1 MEKKICYTRAIAFFW
16 FCIMTWYIT
25 ELCLMRFSMALIVD
39 FFSYFLLGVQLLI
52 INVILLRLMNGFIV
66 KTNTNV
72 L

>member
-1 MEKKICYTRAIAFFW
+1 
-16 FCIMTWYIT
+16 
-25 ELCLMRFSMALIVD
+25 MRFSMALIVD